1 MSGTAGAPAGKVK
14 LDLPSS
20 NTAGFGTKSS
30 FGEFVAPVKMAD
42 SSEAIATTLVAAV
55 ATTAAATTAMVL
67 AVDLFHRHRWRR
79 SGYCDLVSDGE
90 RIQTRPPELHAED
103 ALWPPSPGSQ
113 PTSPALPPGQGR
125 HPEYISTYL

>member
-20 NTAGFGTKSS
+20 NTAGFGTKSFRQS
-30 FGEFVAPVKMAD
+30 FVAPVKMAD

-55 ATTAAATTAMVL
+55 ATTAAATTAMVI
-67 AVDLFHRHRWRR
+67 AVDRFHRHRWRR
-79 SGYCDLVSDGE
+79 AGYGDLVADEGRS
-90 RIQTRPPELHAED
+90 QARPPELHAED
-103 ALWPPSPGSQ
+103 ALWPPSPKE
-113 PTSPALPPGQGR
+113 SPAPPLGQVR